1 MPCTIVVIPAE
12 LLCASPIVLLA
23 RRAGISCCHPVE
35 QTLGHN
41 LRLLALCN
49 KIDSFGLLP
58 VRPGGAVVGLVDLA
72 QVDEA
77 GGLLL
82 EVREHVRQNLPEE
95 IFGFVFRGCS

>member
-23 RRAGISCCHPVE
+23 RRAWISCCHPVE

-41 LRLLALCN
+41 LRLLAVSN
-49 KIDSFGLLP
+49 KIDSLGFLP

-77 GGLLL
+77 SGLLL
-82 EVREHVRQNLPEE
+82 EVREHVCQDLSGE
-95 IFGFVFRGCS
+95 IFSIQ